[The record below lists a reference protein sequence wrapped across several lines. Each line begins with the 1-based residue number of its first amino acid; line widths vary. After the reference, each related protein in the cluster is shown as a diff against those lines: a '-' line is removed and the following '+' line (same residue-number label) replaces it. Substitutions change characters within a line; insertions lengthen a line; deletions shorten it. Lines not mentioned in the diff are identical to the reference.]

1 MPSSQKEKPYN
12 NDNNAVVN
20 LMSIIETKNLTK
32 SYNDL
37 VAVDNL
43 NLQIEEGEIFGL
55 LGPNGAGKTTTLL
68 MLTTLKPP
76 TSGTA
81 IINTFDIVK
90 QPDKVRKSIG
100 IVFQD
105 PSSDEILTGYENLK
119 LHGWLYDMPD
129 KLREE
134 RIKEVLELVDLTD
147 RKNDRVKKYSGGMR
161 RRLELARGLMHHPKI
176 LFLDE
181 PTLGLDPQSRDYIW
195 NYILKLAKEKKIT
208 IIITTHYMDEADK
221 LCNRLAIID
230 HGKIVVMGAPKDLKK
245 ELGGDIIRLKAEN
258 LSIDELKKLHYV
270 KNISDCEG
278 EICLTLENANEHL
291 QEILKTVGKVDSV
304 EIRSP
309 TLDDVFLHY
318 TGRGMREDRPEGG
331 WGEKAMNA
339 RSKE

>member
-1 MPSSQKEKPYN
+1 MN
-12 NDNNAVVN
+12 
-20 LMSIIETKNLTK
+20 IIETKNLTK
-32 SYNDL
+32 KFEKMT
-37 VAVDNL
+37 AVDNL
-43 NLQIEEGEIFGL
+43 NLQINEGEIFGL

-68 MLTTLKPP
+68 MLVTLKPP

-81 IINTFDIVK
+81 TINGFDIVK

-105 PSSDEILTGYENLK
+105 PSSDEILSGYENLK

-129 KLREE
+129 ELRED
-134 RIKEVLELVDLTD
+134 RIKEVLKLVDLTD

-181 PTLGLDPQSRDYIW
+181 PTLGLDPQSREHIWKYIE
-195 NYILKLAKEKKIT
+195 NLAKEKNMT

-221 LCNRLAIID
+221 LCDRLAIID
-230 HGKIVVMGAPKDLKK
+230 KGKIVVLGAPKQLKK
-245 ELGGDIIRLKAEN
+245 DLGGDIIRLKAQT
-258 LSIDELKKLHYV
+258 LDLDALKKLPYV
-270 KNISDCEG
+270 KKISPCDSEV
-278 EICLTLENANEHL
+278 CLTLENANIHL
-291 QEILKTVGKVDSV
+291 QEILKVVGTIDSV

-318 TGRGMREDRPEGG
+318 TGRAIREDTPEGS
-331 WGEKAMNA
+331 WAEKAMNA
-339 RSKE
+339 SAKK

>member
-1 MPSSQKEKPYN
+1 MN
-12 NDNNAVVN
+12 
-20 LMSIIETKNLTK
+20 IIETKNLTK
-32 SYNDL
+32 KFEQMT
-37 VAVDNL
+37 AVDNL

-68 MLTTLKPP
+68 MLVTLKPP

-81 IINTFDIVK
+81 TINGYDIVT
-90 QPDKVRKSIG
+90 QADKVRKSIG

-129 KLREE
+129 DLREE
-134 RIKEVLELVDLTD
+134 RIKEVLTLVDLTD

-161 RRLELARGLMHHPKI
+161 RRLELARGLMHHPKV

-181 PTLGLDPQSRDYIW
+181 PTLGLDPQSREHIWKYIE
-195 NYILKLAKEKKIT
+195 NLANEKKMT

-221 LCNRLAIID
+221 LCDRLAIID
-230 HGKIVVMGAPKDLKK
+230 HGKIVVMGSPKQLKK
-245 ELGGDIIRLKAEN
+245 DLGGDIIRLKATN
-258 LSIDELKKLHYV
+258 LDLEVLRKLPYV
-270 KNISDCEG
+270 KEISPCDG
-278 EICLTLENANEHL
+278 EVCLTLEDANIHL
-291 QEILKTVGKVDSV
+291 QEILKLVGKVDSV

-318 TGRGMREDRPEGG
+318 TGRALREGGTPEGS
-331 WGEKAMNA
+331 WAEKMMNA
-339 RSKE
+339 RERE

>member
-1 MPSSQKEKPYN
+1 MN
-12 NDNNAVVN
+12 
-20 LMSIIETKNLTK
+20 IIETKNLTK
-32 SYNDL
+32 KFEQMT
-37 VAVDNL
+37 AVDNL

-68 MLTTLKPP
+68 MLVTLKLP

-81 IINTFDIVK
+81 TINGYDIVK

-129 KLREE
+129 DLREE
-134 RIKEVLELVDLTD
+134 RIKEVLDLVDLTD
-147 RKNDRVKKYSGGMR
+147 RKDDRVKKYSGGMR
-161 RRLELARGLMHHPKI
+161 RRLELARGLMHHPKV

-181 PTLGLDPQSRDYIW
+181 PTLGLDPQSRKHIWKYIE
-195 NYILKLAKEKKIT
+195 KLAKEKNMT

-230 HGKIVVMGAPKDLKK
+230 RGKIVVFGSPKKLKK
-245 ELGGDIIRLKAEN
+245 DVGGDIIRLKAKNFDLESLQN
-258 LSIDELKKLHYV
+258 LPYV
-270 KNISDCEG
+270 KEITPRDG
-278 EICLTLENANEHL
+278 EVCLTLEDANVHL
-291 QEILKTVGKVDSV
+291 QEILKVVGRIDSV

-318 TGRGMREDRPEGG
+318 TGRAIREDTPEGG
-331 WGEKAMNA
+331 WAQKAMNA
-339 RSKE
+339 STRK

>member
-1 MPSSQKEKPYN
+1 M
-12 NDNNAVVN
+12 NAVVN
-20 LMSIIETKNLTK
+20 LMHIIETKNLTK
-32 SYNDL
+32 KYNNL
-37 VAVDNL
+37 SAVDNL

-81 IINTFDIVK
+81 TINTFDIVH

-195 NYILKLAKEKKIT
+195 KYILKLAKEKKMT
-208 IIITTHYMDEADK
+208 IVITTHYMDEADK
-221 LCNRLAIID
+221 LCDRLAIID

-245 ELGGDIIRLKAEN
+245 ELGGDIIRLKAEHLDIEGLKA
-258 LSIDELKKLHYV
+258 LSYV
-270 KNISDCEG
+270 KTVTPCDG
-278 EICLTLENANEHL
+278 EICLTLEHANEHL
-291 QEILKTVGKVDSV
+291 QEILKTVGKIDSV

-318 TGRGMREDRPEGG
+318 TGRGIREDRLEGG
-331 WGEKAMNA
+331 WAEKAMSA

>member
-1 MPSSQKEKPYN
+1 
-12 NDNNAVVN
+12 
-20 LMSIIETKNLTK
+20 MSIIETKNLTK
-32 SYNDL
+32 KYNSL

-81 IINTFDIVK
+81 IINNFDILK
-90 QPDKVRKSIG
+90 MSHNVRKSIG

-129 KLREE
+129 TLREE
-134 RIKEVLELVDLTD
+134 RIKEVLELVDLTS

-195 NYILKLAKEKKIT
+195 TYIKKLQLEKKIT
-208 IIITTHYMDEADK
+208 IVITTHYMDEADK

-230 HGKIVVMGAPKDLKK
+230 KGKIIVLGTPKELKK
-245 ELGGDIIRLKAEN
+245 QLGGDIVRLKAEN
-258 LSIDELKKLHYV
+258 LNVDILKNLSYV
-270 KNISDCEG
+270 KRINSCDD
-278 EICLTLENANEHL
+278 EICLTVENANIHL
-291 QEILKTVGKVDSV
+291 QEILNLIGKVDSV
-304 EIRSP
+304 EIRTP

-318 TGRGMREDRPEGG
+318 TGRGIREGAPEGS
-331 WGEKAMNA
+331 WAEKAMSA
-339 RSKE
+339 GLQGGQRR